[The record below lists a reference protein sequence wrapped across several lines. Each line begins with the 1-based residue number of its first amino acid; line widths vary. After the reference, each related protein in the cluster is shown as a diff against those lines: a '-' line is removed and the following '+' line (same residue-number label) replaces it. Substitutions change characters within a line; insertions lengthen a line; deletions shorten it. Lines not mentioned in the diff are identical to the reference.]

1 MSSVGRA
8 VLDEVRYLWA
18 YGLVL
23 ALPARVQALRAVP
36 PKGRVDITVSY
47 GGVPPALSK
56 VVSREDVAEIKGYRE
71 IDFEGRVLWVTQRTR
86 YLIEDG
92 RMVVVHRDGA
102 EPAGMR
108 FVVAFALPAILMQRG
123 TLVLHAT
130 TVAADG
136 AALCI
141 TGESGAGKSTL
152 AATLMQRGLRLV
164 SDDVTA
170 LDLDA
175 SAATHALPGLRR
187 YSLHEETHDRIQA
200 PTTRTW
206 RIPGPRGKVA
216 LWAPPEYCVD
226 EPRRLAAIVSLKH
239 GPPGSAVK
247 VTPLNGVAKAQAVLG
262 NAYLPILLTLR
273 PDGFPVLPK
282 LLSDIPIIEVQRPP
296 DTWTVDELADWALT
310 LLEE

>member
-1 MSSVGRA
+1 MV
-8 VLDEVRYLWA
+8 

-23 ALPARVQALRAVP
+23 SLPQSARGLREAP
-36 PKGRVDITVSY
+36 EEAPVDVIVEYGDAPTELNACMYSDEVSEF
-47 GGVPPALSK
+47 SW
-56 VVSREDVAEIKGYRE
+56 SRQIGADGQ
-71 IDFEGRVLWVTQRTR
+71 VLWSTWRA
-86 YLIEDG
+86 YHLIEG
-92 RMVVVHRDGA
+92 GAHIVVDHRTGLPRNM
-102 EPAGMR
+102 E
-108 FVVAFALPAILMQRG
+108 FVLSFALPVLLMQRG
-123 TLVLHAT
+123 ILVVHGT
-130 TVAADG
+130 TVTSETAS
-136 AALCI
+136 LCI
-141 TGESGAGKSTL
+141 VGESGAGKSTL
-152 AATLMQRGLRLV
+152 AATLMRRGLRLV

-170 LDLDA
+170 LDLDG
-175 SAATHALPGLRR
+175 SGATHALPGLRR

-226 EPRRLAAIVSLKH
+226 EPRRLAAIISLKH

-247 VTPLNGVAKAQAVLG
+247 VTPLTGVAKAQAVLG